1 MKDFRYDAPQK
12 EAEIEY
18 ILKTRKQK
26 IARQQA
32 VFMALFVMA
41 VLSVIYYWG
50 YRQVYTELDGYIYA
64 DVNNVRA
71 SDDILLLTIFPELGQ
86 EVHPGDTLYSYL
98 FLSGF
103 LEPENI
109 SREPEI
115 VTLHRQSFQKLEE
128 MAGEADVLRSRIAVL
143 KKNIECQE
151 RDIKLG
157 IGDNAYLRSLENEY
171 HEANAELVAK
181 EKSVVVLRASVEQLF
196 RKKEMSEVENDSVQ
210 FQNLH
215 VGIEER
221 LKNKKYIR
229 YALCNLSGFVTDINV
244 ANKTRIFKKD
254 PIMSV
259 QGKDVSESHVRIVAY
274 VPFDKIQTVTRTTI
288 ATVIIGDKLKLRAS
302 VAVQGARTEELPLSL
317 QSNFSRNNRVNISIL
332 TFLPGQNVPFWAI
345 SEGVPVKIRINNFNV
360 ELPDKSIDVEL

>member
-1 MKDFRYDAPQK
+1 MN
-12 EAEIEY
+12 EI
-18 ILKTRKQK
+18 
-26 IARQQA
+26 
-32 VFMALFVMA
+32 
-41 VLSVIYYWG
+41 
-50 YRQVYTELDGYIYA
+50 
-64 DVNNVRA
+64 RA
-71 SDDILLLTIFPELGQ
+71 SDDILLLTVFADLGQ
-86 EVHPGDTLYSYL
+86 EVHPGDTLYSYV

-115 VTLHRQSFQKLEE
+115 VTLHRQSLQKLEE

-143 KKNIECQE
+143 EENIECQE

-181 EKSVVVLRASVEQLF
+181 EKSLEVLRTSVEQLS
-196 RKKEMSEVENDSVQ
+196 RKKEMSEVENSHVQ

-215 VGIEER
+215 VDIENR
-221 LKNKKYIR
+221 LKHKEYIR

-254 PIMSV
+254 QIMSV
-259 QGKDVSESHVRIVAY
+259 QGKNASESHLRIVAY
-274 VPFDKIQTVTRTTI
+274 VPFDKIQAVTRNTE
-288 ATVIIGDKLKLRAS
+288 ATVVINDKLKLRAS
-302 VAVQGARTEELPLSL
+302 VAVQGARSEELPLSL

-332 TFLPGQNVPFWAI
+332 KFLPGQNVPFWAI

-360 ELPDKSIDVEL
+360 KLPDKSIDVEL